1 MLDVHGIGVVRFQRG
16 GGYNLHDIV
25 DAVVGLLQLHSH
37 DAHDVVH
44 VCGMGFEF
52 FGGGFNLHIYVEV
65 IVVGECGE
73 PSIHRFNEL
82 YYGFFW

>member
-1 MLDVHGIGVVRFQRG
+1 M
-16 GGYNLHDIV
+16 HDKV
-25 DAVVGLLQLHSH
+25 SAMVGWLKLHSH

-44 VCGMGFEF
+44 ICGMGVKV

-65 IVVGECGE
+65 IVVGECDK

-82 YYGFFW
+82 